1 MKMFFGQ
8 SSKTNRTMSEREI
21 ERNALLSD
29 LEKTKRAL
37 EIAYA
42 GFDNVIEPDLIDCY
56 IYEVNSVLKRY
67 KFLMEQDE
75 ENFFLTSEIEGIIKS
90 GSEIFIETKNST
102 YTLEIIEEEEK

>member
-8 SSKTNRTMSEREI
+8 SSKTNRTLSEREI

-42 GFDNVIEPDLIDCY
+42 GFDNVIEPDLIDW
-56 IYEVNSVLKRY
+56 
-67 KFLMEQDE
+67 
-75 ENFFLTSEIEGIIKS
+75 
-90 GSEIFIETKNST
+90 
-102 YTLEIIEEEEK
+102 

>member
-1 MKMFFGQ
+1 MKGTF
-8 SSKTNRTMSEREI
+8 KAKLIETTNR
-21 ERNALLSD
+21 
-29 LEKTKRAL
+29 KVQK
-37 EIAYA
+37 Y
-42 GFDNVIEPDLIDCY
+42 IDRIGECA
-56 IYEVNSVLKRY
+56 ISKN